1 MGLKASLSGGYL
13 HRFCLSEV
21 KDNRVTTLYFSP
33 FAVHQMYSEALYFA
47 ERDLRPPP
55 FNFKNQ
61 FSSIIAFKSKAEG
74 ASLWL
79 VCHVPFPLISS
90 H

>member
-1 MGLKASLSGGYL
+1 
-13 HRFCLSEV
+13 
-21 KDNRVTTLYFSP
+21 
-33 FAVHQMYSEALYFA
+33 MYSEALYFA